1 MQKAVVLILRQQ
13 RLSAVVPGTA
23 PLPASPDAGQA
34 AVHAGQ
40 ENQQLECDHNRGEHK
55 AEHVAW
61 RSVPFIGGGTEKSV
75 PAVQIGVQG
84 AEEQRHIA
92 QLGLEDRESDERY
105 CAVVS
110 KTGLRMKIRWVFP
123 F

>member
-13 RLSAVVPGTA
+13 RRSAVVPGAA
-23 PLPASPDAGQA
+23 PLPASSDAGQA

-40 ENQQLECDHNRGEHK
+40 ENQQLERDHDRGEHK

-61 RSVPFIGGGTEKSV
+61 RSVPFIGGGSEKSV

-84 AEEQRHIA
+84 AEEQRHVA
-92 QLGLEDRESDERY
+92 QLGLEDRERY
-105 CAVVS
+105 E
-110 KTGLRMKIRWVFP
+110 K
-123 F
+123 